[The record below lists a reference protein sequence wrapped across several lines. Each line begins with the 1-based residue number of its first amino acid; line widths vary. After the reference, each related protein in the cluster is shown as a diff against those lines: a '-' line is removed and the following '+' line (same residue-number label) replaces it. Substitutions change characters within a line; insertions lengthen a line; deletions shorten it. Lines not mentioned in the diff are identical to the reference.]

1 MPENLVVELE
11 ASTMMESHRDLKELL
26 TSEKSLN
33 STGSHEKQRQ
43 KRAHCQGRAKEEFG
57 GVFQRSCDQ
66 AQLHHISKELGNL
79 NLSSA
84 LFLVLRIAIKSTGTS
99 IMLKNIEPAQYDRT
113 KASRNGEEV
122 SE

>member
-57 GVFQRSCDQ
+57 GVFQKSCDQ
-66 AQLHHISKELGNL
+66 AQLHHISKQLGNL

-84 LFLVLRIAIKSTGTS
+84 LFLVLRIAIKSTGCIHHAET
-99 IMLKNIEPAQYDRT
+99 LR
-113 KASRNGEEV
+113 ASTV
-122 SE
+122 

>member
-11 ASTMMESHRDLKELL
+11 ELL

-43 KRAHCQGRAKEEFG
+43 KRAHCQGRAKEELGEEFL
-57 GVFQRSCDQ
+57 RSCDQ
-66 AQLHHISKELGNL
+66 AQLHHISKELGNM

-84 LFLVLRIAIKSTGTS
+84 LFFGV
-99 IMLKNIEPAQYDRT
+99 KNSNQRHRLHP
-113 KASRNGEEV
+113 SC
-122 SE
+122 